1 MSPDSKAA
9 LTTEGHD
16 PQQVEMMAERVIL
29 VDALDNILG
38 ALSKV
43 DSHRGE
49 GQLHRAFSILVFD
62 RDDRLLLQKRATDKI
77 TFPGVWANTVSVSY
91 THLTLPTNRE
101 V

>member
-1 MSPDSKAA
+1 MSPDSKAT

-16 PQQVEMMAERVIL
+16 PQQVEMMAEKVIL

-49 GQLHRAFSILVFD
+49 GRLHRAFSILVFD
-62 RDDRLLLQKRATDKI
+62 RDNRLLLQKRAANKI
-77 TFPGVWANTVSVSY
+77 TFPGVWANTVCS
-91 THLTLPTNRE
+91 HPLFLE
-101 V
+101 AGA